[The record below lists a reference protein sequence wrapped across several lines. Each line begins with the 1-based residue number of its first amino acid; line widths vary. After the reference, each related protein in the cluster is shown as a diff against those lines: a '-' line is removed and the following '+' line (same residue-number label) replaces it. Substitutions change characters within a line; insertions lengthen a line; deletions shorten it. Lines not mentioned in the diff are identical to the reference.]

1 MNSVGQSGDKKS
13 YRAILLLAVGLTAFT
28 STMKELNQLREFTR
42 DASNLVVSWSSAV
55 AAAPVREVVVPA
67 QIREIVAEVPPVV
80 AKVEACESSH
90 APRAAAPVEQLQLG
104 GAVAQAE
111 VKIKDVGK
119 TVVVERTTRRDPQVA
134 MLRHNRSADIELME
148 LRKQARRVAD
158 LKVMIMA
165 DDDREVE
172 IAVPAGVEFKMPKV
186 RTHRQVIVTPG
197 ELDILKS
204 LNRSLNLRSAG

>member
-1 MNSVGQSGDKKS
+1 MNSVGQSGHKKS

-55 AAAPVREVVVPA
+55 APAPVPEVVVPA

-90 APRAAAPVEQLQLG
+90 ALRAAAPVEQLQLG

-186 RTHRQVIVTPG
+186 RTHRQVIVTPE